1 MLAKGRVEV
10 MQGECSGKGDCMHIE
25 PGAIQHGQ
33 NLKKERDLGT
43 GFMTWPGSIQQDLT
57 GQVLSSLL
65 RRTL

>member
-1 MLAKGRVEV
+1 MKLKLLAKGRVEV

-43 GFMTWPGSIQQDLT
+43 GFMTWPGSIQ
-57 GQVLSSLL
+57 
-65 RRTL
+65 